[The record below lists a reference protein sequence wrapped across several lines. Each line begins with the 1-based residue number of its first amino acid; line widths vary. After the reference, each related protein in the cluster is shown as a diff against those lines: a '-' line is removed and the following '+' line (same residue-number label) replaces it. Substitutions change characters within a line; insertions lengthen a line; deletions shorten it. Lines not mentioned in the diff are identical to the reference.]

1 MPTQYCLFCIEL
13 PPGPVTNTF
22 KVTVAFNAGTTSVAS
37 YLFELTFDHTVM
49 EVLDIEG
56 LAPFD
61 DVITNQ
67 LAFPTGKVRFAAH
80 NTAASTPAT
89 GLLTF
94 ANITFQVVGN
104 SGDTSALAFGFPGVP
119 GGQGVIGNTAFQS
132 IATTIISG
140 SVKVQ

>member
-1 MPTQYCLFCIEL
+1 M
-13 PPGPVTNTF
+13 VT
-22 KVTVAFNAGTTSVAS
+22 FNAGTTAVAS
-37 YLFELTFDHTVM
+37 YLFELTFDRNVV

-80 NTAASTPAT
+80 STAASPSAT
-89 GLLTF
+89 GLLTL

-119 GGQGVIGNTAFQS
+119 GGQGVIGNTAFQP